1 MIRLQL
7 NLRNKIRL
15 LLSVFSFTILAGVTL
30 YVYISGMNLI
40 RVRSSNSLKNLTT
53 LFANTLKEETRITQ
67 TELSGFVSQITSQDF
82 NNSVISL
89 FEEDKTRLKDFFF
102 GYSYKYS
109 EVLFFSKEWNQM
121 LSVSP
126 VKLFTGELTLLIN
139 LKGKEKL
146 NSVITEYGNFTN
158 NNIKLFNKD
167 LYYLH
172 TTDSLSVIGL
182 VKLDYLINEII
193 ERLNLSSP
201 HKVIIADNNGI
212 INYAE
217 DKRKI
222 NRFINSVY
230 LTTEEPSIKNFEI
243 LTDDNFV
250 KCTFLDNYSFYLIIE
265 EDLSEDYKA
274 LDLSIFRIVLFSI
287 VVFILIFILSGIMTR
302 KLSTSLQNITKVASL
317 VADGNF
323 SQKIEIKRNDEIG
336 VLINT
341 FNLMEDNL
349 KASYDEL
356 NRMNEE
362 LRIRLD
368 ELIKTKTELSQK
380 QKLALIGETVS
391 KISHEIQ
398 NKIGGVSI
406 WIQNMEL
413 DIPEKDHL
421 RVYLNEVKQALSAFL
436 KMLTSFKRFY
446 RKPILEK
453 EKVDVNLLV
462 ENIINQLCTD
472 IKNKRLNIIT
482 KLGCNLP
489 LILADK
495 EQLEEA
501 IMNLIINAVHF
512 TPAERKIEVTTS
524 INKNELEIEIAD
536 EGPGLSA
543 EDFEK
548 LFQPFYTTKSSGSG
562 LGLAVSK
569 NIIDAH
575 SGSIK
580 SYNKKNGGAVF
591 KILLPLNNCGIEG
604 DRDENFIS

>member
-1 MIRLQL
+1 
-7 NLRNKIRL
+7 
-15 LLSVFSFTILAGVTL
+15 
-30 YVYISGMNLI
+30 
-40 RVRSSNSLKNLTT
+40 
-53 LFANTLKEETRITQ
+53 
-67 TELSGFVSQITSQDF
+67 
-82 NNSVISL
+82 
-89 FEEDKTRLKDFFF
+89 
-102 GYSYKYS
+102 
-109 EVLFFSKEWNQM
+109 M

-126 VKLFTGELTLLIN
+126 VKLFTGELTALIQ
-139 LKGKEKL
+139 LKGNEAL
-146 NSVITEYGNFTN
+146 NSLIKEHRNFTEPE
-158 NNIKLFNKD
+158 IKLFNKE
-167 LYYLH
+167 LYFSQ
-172 TTDSLSVIGL
+172 TTSNLSVIGL

-193 ERLNLSSP
+193 KRLNLYSP
-201 HKVIIADNNGI
+201 HKIIIADSNGI
-212 INYAE
+212 VNYAE

-230 LTTEEPSIKNFEI
+230 LTPEESRIKNFEI
-243 LTDDNFV
+243 LTDNNIV
-250 KCTFLDNYSFYLIIE
+250 KCTLLNNYNFYLIIE
-265 EDLSEDYKA
+265 EDLSEDYNA

-302 KLSTSLQNITKVASL
+302 KLSTSLQSITKVADL
-317 VADGNF
+317 VSEGNF
-323 SQKIEIKRNDEIG
+323 SEKIEIKRNDEIG
-336 VLINT
+336 VLINA

-362 LRIRLD
+362 LRLRLD

-421 RVYLNEVKQALSAFL
+421 RVYLNEVKQALNAFL

-453 EKVDVNLLV
+453 EIVDVNHLV

-472 IKNKRLNIIT
+472 IKNKKLKIIT
-482 KLGCNLP
+482 KLDNKLP
-489 LILADK
+489 LISADK

-501 IMNLIINAVHF
+501 VMNLIINAVNF
-512 TPAERKIEVTTS
+512 SPPEGKIELKTS
-524 INKNELEIEIAD
+524 TNKNEIEIEIGD
-536 EGPGLSA
+536 EGPGLST
-543 EDFEK
+543 EDFEN
-548 LFQPFYTTKSSGSG
+548 LFQPFYTTKSCGSG
-562 LGLAVSK
+562 LGLAVTK

-575 SGSIK
+575 NGSIE
-580 SYNKKNGGAVF
+580 SYNKENGGAVF
-591 KILLPLNNCGIEG
+591 KILLPFKNPDIQGVE
-604 DRDENFIS
+604 DENSIS